1 VNERPEEPRLP
12 LYISMDD
19 PKPMY
24 AQVESQLRDLILA
37 GHLKPHTKL
46 PSTRA
51 LARDLTCSVI
61 TTRRVYEDL
70 EREGFVRTRSGRG
83 TVVAEITDEEK
94 RAHLREPFEEA
105 VKEAV
110 RTGRRAGLSGEEII
124 RLIKETL
131 DGERASD
138 GTSQRG
144 GTS

>member
-1 VNERPEEPRLP
+1 MNEKPKGARLP
-12 LYISMDD
+12 LYISAED

-37 GHLKPHTKL
+37 GHLKPETRL

-83 TVVAEITDEEK
+83 TVVAQIPEEK
-94 RAHLREPFEEA
+94 AAAYLREPFEEA
-105 VKEAV
+105 ISETV
-110 RTGRRAGLSGEEII
+110 RTGRRAGLTGEEM
-124 RLIKETL
+124 LHFLQETL
-131 DGERASD
+131 KREGASD
-138 GTSQRG
+138 SVSDGG
-144 GTS
+144 GTP